1 LKWQHWLSFQRV
13 VRKLVACNTVIFAL
27 STITTTRDARERGKQ
42 REFSRQ
48 MQTQKSENKQ
58 QLFFEAHSL
67 LFCASFVLSQSE
79 RYIRPIKSRLFV
91 IFQKFEI
98 LLLFASNKFEEEED
112 FKKRTKDFAFQTCAR
127 ARCFVA
133 GVEKRVGGRDTTSS
147 RSLAAF
153 ARWAFLFL

>member
-1 LKWQHWLSFQRV
+1 MR
-13 VRKLVACNTVIFAL
+13 
-27 STITTTRDARERGKQ
+27 
-42 REFSRQ
+42 
-48 MQTQKSENKQ
+48 TQKSENKQ
-58 QLFFEAHSL
+58 QLFFEANSL

-98 LLLFASNKFEEEED
+98 LLLFASNKFEEEEEN

-133 GVEKRVGGRDTTSS
+133 GVEKRVGGRDTIRVAAVWQRS
-147 RSLAAF
+147 RGGYFCFFEEEEEEKAKKF
-153 ARWAFLFL
+153 RE

>member
-1 LKWQHWLSFQRV
+1 
-13 VRKLVACNTVIFAL
+13 
-27 STITTTRDARERGKQ
+27 
-42 REFSRQ
+42 

-112 FKKRTKDFAFQTCAR
+112 FKKRTKDFASDLRAR
-127 ARCFVA
+127 AVFCRF
-133 GVEKRVGGRDTTSS
+133 VEKRVSGRDTIRVAAVWQRS
-147 RSLAAF
+147 RGG
-153 ARWAFLFL
+153 LFCFFEEEEEEKAKKFRE

>member
-1 LKWQHWLSFQRV
+1 
-13 VRKLVACNTVIFAL
+13 
-27 STITTTRDARERGKQ
+27 
-42 REFSRQ
+42 
-48 MQTQKSENKQ
+48 MQTQKSENKR

-67 LFCASFVLSQSE
+67 LFCSSFVVLSQSE

-127 ARCFVA
+127 ARCFVV
-133 GVEKRVGGRDTTSS
+133 GVEKRVGGRDTIRVAAVWQRS
-147 RSLAAF
+147 RGG
-153 ARWAFLFL
+153 LFCFFEEEEEEKAKKFRE